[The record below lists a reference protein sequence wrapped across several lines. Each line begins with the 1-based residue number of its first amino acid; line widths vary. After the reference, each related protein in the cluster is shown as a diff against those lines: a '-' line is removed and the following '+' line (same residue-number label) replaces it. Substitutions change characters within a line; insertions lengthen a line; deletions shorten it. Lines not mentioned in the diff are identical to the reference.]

1 MLLEDWVMVN
11 LVVRFLK
18 MYVKAVLMAV
28 KIAAVVAA
36 IFMAIALAEYAFSQ
50 NKEFSDPEF
59 LVLYWPM
66 MPIASLAIFVLMS
79 AIGGIISLLY
89 AADVVSR
96 GADLPRVPRANT
108 QLACVNAIFDS
119 IIEANKK

>member
-1 MLLEDWVMVN
+1 MIN

-18 MYVKAVLMAV
+18 VYAAAVLMSV

-36 IFMAIALAEYAFSQ
+36 VFMAIALAEYAFGQ

-66 MPIASLAIFVLMS
+66 MPVASLAIFVLMA
-79 AIGGIISLLY
+79 AIGASISLLY

-108 QLACVNAIFDS
+108 QLTCVNAIFDQ

>member
-1 MLLEDWVMVN
+1 MVN

-18 MYVKAVLMAV
+18 VYAKATLMTV

-36 IFMAIALAEYAFSQ
+36 IFMGIALAEYAFSQ
-50 NKEFSDPEF
+50 NKEFSNPEF

-66 MPIASLAIFVLMS
+66 MPVASLAIFVLMV
-79 AIGGIISLLY
+79 AIGASISLLY

-108 QLACVNAIFDS
+108 QLALVNQIFDS

>member
-1 MLLEDWVMVN
+1 MVN

-18 MYVKAVLMAV
+18 VYAGAMLMTM

-36 IFMAIALAEYAFSQ
+36 IFMGIALAEFVFSTNQ
-50 NKEFSDPEF
+50 EFSNPEF

-66 MPIASLAIFVLMS
+66 MPVASTAILVLMS

-89 AADVVSR
+89 AADVISR
-96 GADLPRVPRANT
+96 GADLPRVPKVST
-108 QLACVNAIFDS
+108 QLALVNQIFDQ

>member
-1 MLLEDWVMVN
+1 MMIN

-18 MYVKAVLMAV
+18 VYAKAVLLVV

-36 IFMAIALAEYAFSQ
+36 VFMAVALAEYAFSQ

-59 LVLYWPM
+59 LIFYWPM
-66 MPIASLAIFVLMS
+66 MPIASLSIFVLMA
-79 AIGGIISLLY
+79 AIGASISLLY

-96 GADLPRVPRANT
+96 GADLPRVLRANT
-108 QLACVNAIFDS
+108 QLALVNQIFDS

>member
-1 MLLEDWVMVN
+1 MVN

-18 MYVKAVLMAV
+18 VYAKAVMMAV

-36 IFMAIALAEYAFSQ
+36 IFMAVALSEFVFTANQ
-50 NKEFSDPEF
+50 EFSNPEF

-66 MPIASLAIFVLMS
+66 MPVASLAIFVVMS
-79 AIGGIISLLY
+79 GIGGCISLLY
-89 AADVVSR
+89 AADVISR

-108 QLACVNAIFDS
+108 QLALVNQIFDQ

>member
-1 MLLEDWVMVN
+1 MVN

-18 MYVKAVLMAV
+18 VYAKAVLLVV

-36 IFMAIALAEYAFSQ
+36 IFMALALSEYAFSQ

-59 LVLYWPM
+59 LVFYWPM
-66 MPIASLAIFVLMS
+66 MPIASLSIFVLMS

-108 QLACVNAIFDS
+108 QLALVNQIFDS

>member
-1 MLLEDWVMVN
+1 MVN

-18 MYVKAVLMAV
+18 VYAKAVMMAV

-36 IFMAIALAEYAFSQ
+36 VFMAIALTEYAFSTNQ
-50 NKEFSDPEF
+50 EFSNPEF

-66 MPIASLAIFVLMS
+66 MPVASLAIFVVLS
-79 AIGGIISLLY
+79 AIGGCISLLY
-89 AADVVSR
+89 AADVIYR

-108 QLACVNAIFDS
+108 QLALVNAIFDQ

>member
-1 MLLEDWVMVN
+1 MVN

-18 MYVKAVLMAV
+18 AYARALVMTV

-36 IFMAIALAEYAFSQ
+36 IFMAVALAEYAFSTNQ
-50 NKEFSDPEF
+50 EFSNPEF

-66 MPIASLAIFVLMS
+66 MPVASLAIFVLMA
-79 AIGGIISLLY
+79 AIGASISLLY

-96 GADLPRVPRANT
+96 GADLPRVPKVST